1 MLLTINTNSYNIST
15 YAFMKEI
22 VDAFVPPWRDGSGSD
37 LRGTDATP
45 DYATYTFKERN
56 FFVYTFKERFLW
68 YQLKQKAS

>member
-45 DYATYTFKERN
+45 DYSTHI
-56 FFVYTFKERFLW
+56 
-68 YQLKQKAS
+68 